1 MNKEEFEFL
10 GITKFHEA
18 GYRGQGIII
27 CSKEN
32 IIEGIFDDVFCLE
45 YEKPDEWSRHGT
57 TVMDYIRQVAPEAT
71 KWAIETQG
79 TTKNGVLYSKGMDYL
94 QKNAPDIL
102 TTSFFKSSDIKE
114 PKKSLYTQL
123 YDKGCFL
130 ILSAGNKD
138 EEIEKLAEG
147 DMWKAVGACRFNNGK
162 LKVEK
167 DYAAGPEMD
176 FVSLHNLYSMWDE
189 SKHKGT
195 SFSAPLFAGM
205 CALVQC
211 FFLKKTGKKLS
222 HKKMLKFVIDNCLDL
237 EDEGR
242 DHKTGHGLFI
252 LPDPANI
259 DISKYCEDYEES
271 GEEDMP
277 KYNTLAEVPEWGKS
291 TVEKLI
297 NKGALKGDENGN
309 LNISEELLRTFVI
322 HDRLGIYDLVLSTEN
337 SAESAE
343 NVAE

>member
-1 MNKEEFEFL
+1 MNKEEFDLL
-10 GITKFHEA
+10 GITRFHEE
-18 GYRGQGIII
+18 GYRGQGITI

-45 YEKPDEWSRHGT
+45 YEKSDEWSRHGT

-94 QKNAPDIL
+94 QENVPDIL
-102 TTSFFKSSDIKE
+102 TTSFFKISDIKE

-123 YDKGCFL
+123 YDKECFL

-138 EEIEKLAEG
+138 EEIEKLAE
-147 DMWKAVGACRFNNGK
+147 DDLWKAIGACRFNNGK
-162 LKVEK
+162 PKVQK
-167 DYAAGPEMD
+167 DYAVGPEMD
-176 FVSLHNLYSMWDE
+176 FVSLHNLYSTWDK
-189 SKHKGT
+189 SKHEGT

-205 CALVQC
+205 IALVQC
-211 FFLKKTGKKLS
+211 FFKEKTGKKLS
-222 HKKMLKFVIDNCLDL
+222 HEKLLKFVIDNCIDL
-237 EDEGR
+237 EEKGHDI
-242 DHKTGHGLFI
+242 KTGHGLFI
-252 LPDPANI
+252 LPEPTTI
-259 DISKYCEDYEES
+259 DISKYCKEYKES

-277 KYNTLAEVPEWGKS
+277 KYNSLEEIPEWGKT

-309 LNISEELLRTFVI
+309 LNITEEMLRTFVI
-322 HDRLGIYDLVLSTEN
+322 HDRLGIYDLTIYT
-337 SAESAE
+337 
-343 NVAE
+343 